1 MPQPPATYAFN
12 RRSVSVREMLA
23 KLGIADNASPT
34 MIARRL
40 EALAQAGSITPA
52 QRECYRLMLAPQT
65 KSARP

>member
-1 MPQPPATYAFN
+1 
-12 RRSVSVREMLA
+12 MLA